1 MNLPGQSLNTSQI
14 LDILNLSK
22 FPTAI
27 YTSEAFI
34 IEEANEAMLA
44 LWKKDKSVI
53 GLPLKD
59 VVPEFVHQPF
69 TDQLEKVWQS
79 GQALCLNEVPVYTAG
94 KSVSI
99 RYYVV
104 DFQPVKDN
112 SGEVFGIL
120 HTATEVLR
128 KGTNGRD
135 HHSADNASLVDPS
148 LNAFFSA
155 KNSTEES
162 QHDRVRRFFMQ
173 APAGICIL
181 DGPDFVFELVNPLY
195 QQFFPGRDLMGK
207 PILEALP
214 ELTGKPVWDI
224 LQRVYKTGETF
235 EGKELH
241 VPLAYTVEGK
251 VADRYFDFI
260 YQARFDAQ
268 DNIDGILVFVIEVT
282 DNVLNRQTVEEKE
295 SSLRSL
301 VMASHYGLMILKGKE
316 MRIEI
321 VNQQIANLWQKT
333 LQDITG
339 KTLLE
344 VLPELKDQPFPAL
357 LTNVYQT
364 GNGYGQE
371 EEVLYIETEEGTV
384 KKYVSFYYD
393 PTRDVN
399 GNVTGVVVACEDVT
413 ERVKS
418 RVMLQDSYEEQQTLN
433 EELSS
438 TNEEL
443 AAVNE
448 EMSATYEELLGT
460 QADLEKMVNFFE
472 RSENKLRAMVES
484 APFPIGVYEGREMRI
499 ALANRSMMDVW
510 GKGYDLAG
518 RLYSEILP
526 ELENQEIFGQLDAVY
541 STGIPFHARNQQVD
555 LVVDGKLKT
564 FYFNYSFTPLYDLQG
579 NIYGVMNTAAD
590 VTDLNLAK
598 QQIQQNER
606 NLHNMILQAPVAMCI
621 LLGPEHIITVAN
633 SRIIEIWG
641 KPAEEVINKPVFE
654 ALPDARA
661 QGLEQLM
668 SDVYY
673 KGKTFHAAEMPV
685 NLIRNG
691 VPDTVYQ
698 NFVYQPYKDSDG
710 SILGIIAI
718 TIDVTEQVLA
728 RKRIEENEAQLLETK
743 KRLEQE
749 LEAGKKI
756 QRQKDGFIGIAS
768 HELKTPL
775 TSLTAIIQVASLKLK
790 NSNDEFLVGAMEK
803 AQAQV
808 KRMRSMINGFLNISR
823 LESGNIV
830 IERHQF
836 DMKELI
842 LEVIEEL
849 KLTAG
854 SHQIHLTPCTSIT
867 INGDQDKINSVVSNL
882 LNNAIKYSPNGKQVT
897 VTCELEDGKVK
908 VSVRDEGIGVKPEDQ
923 AKIFDRYYRIERDDT
938 RHISGFGIG
947 LYLSAEIVR
956 RHDGQIWVESESGK
970 GSTFCFTL
978 PLSA

>member
-1 MNLPGQSLNTSQI
+1 M
-14 LDILNLSK
+14 SK

-27 YTSEAFI
+27 YKSDAFI
-34 IEEANEAMLA
+34 IETANEAMLA
-44 LWKKDKSVI
+44 IWKKDKSVV

-59 VVPEFVHQPF
+59 VVPEFIHQPF
-69 TDQLEKVWQS
+69 TDQLQKVWQS
-79 GQALCLNEVPVYTAG
+79 GQALFLKEVPVYTPG

-99 RYYVV
+99 CYYNV
-104 DFQPVKDN
+104 DFQPVKDD
-112 SGEVFGIL
+112 SGAVFSIL
-120 HTATEVLR
+120 HTATEVT
-128 KGTNGRD
+128 KGATNGRD
-135 HHSADNASLVDPS
+135 QRSGETTSVIDTS
-148 LNAFFSA
+148 LNSFFSA
-155 KNSTEES
+155 KSSTEAFD
-162 QHDRVRRFFMQ
+162 HDRVQRFFMQ

-195 QQFFPGRDLMGK
+195 QQFFPGRDLVGK

-214 ELTGKPVWDI
+214 ELTGNPVWDI

-241 VPLAYTVEGK
+241 VPLAYT
-251 VADRYFDFI
+251 ADGPIAERYFDFI
-260 YQARFDAQ
+260 YQSRLDAQ
-268 DNIDGILVFVIEVT
+268 GKIDGILVFVIEVT
-282 DNVLNRQTVEEKE
+282 DTVLNRQKIEENE
-295 SSLRSL
+295 SNLRSL
-301 VMASHYGLMILKGKE
+301 VMASHYGLMILKGTE

-339 KTLLE
+339 RTLLE

-357 LTNVYQT
+357 LEKVYQT
-364 GNGYGQE
+364 GVGYGQDE
-371 EEVLYIETEEGTV
+371 EALYIETEEGRV

-393 PTRDVN
+393 PMWDIH
-399 GNVTGVVVACEDVT
+399 GNVTGIVVACEDVT

-418 RVMLQDSYEEQQTLN
+418 RVMLQDSYEEQQALN

-460 QADLEKMVNFFE
+460 QSDLERMVNFFE

-499 ALANRSMMDVW
+499 ALANRSIMDVW
-510 GKGYDLAG
+510 GKGYDVIG
-518 RLYSEILP
+518 QLYSEILP
-526 ELENQEIFGQLDAVY
+526 ELENQEVFGQLDSVFT
-541 STGIPFHARNQQVD
+541 TGVPFHARNQQLE
-555 LVVDGKLKT
+555 LVVDGEPQI
-564 FYFNYSFTPLYDLQG
+564 FYFNYSFTPLYDLKG

-598 QQIQQNER
+598 KQIQQNER

-633 SRIIEIWG
+633 PLMIEIWG
-641 KPAEEVINKPVFE
+641 KPADAVINKPVFE
-654 ALPDARA
+654 ALPDAKA

-668 SDVYY
+668 WDVYH
-673 KGKTFHAAEMPV
+673 KDRTFHASEMPV

-691 VPDTVYQ
+691 VQDTVYQ

-710 SILGIIAI
+710 SVLGIIAI

-728 RKRIEENEAQLLETK
+728 RKRIEENEAQLIETK

-790 NSNDEFLVGAMEK
+790 NSNDVFLVGAMEK

-808 KRMRSMINGFLNISR
+808 KRMRSMISGFLNISR

-854 SHQIHLTPCTSIT
+854 SHEIDLIPCNSIEVY
-867 INGDQDKINSVVSNL
+867 GDQDKINSVVSNL
-882 LNNAIKYSPNGKQVT
+882 LNNAIKYSPNGKRVT
-897 VTCELEDGKVK
+897 VACELEVGKVK
-908 VSVRDEGIGVKPEDQ
+908 VSVHDEGIGVKPEDQ
-923 AKIFDRYYRIERDDT
+923 DKIFDRYYRIERDDT

-956 RHDGQIWVESESGK
+956 RHDGEIWVESKSGK

-978 PLSA
+978 PLPA